1 LAIMSHPEQLAAAA
15 EPPASSMGIDQV
27 AQALGMASAD
37 DERRLIY
44 AKGENTRHIR
54 HAQILER
61 WPILPEAWARSVER
75 TRMAAVDRTPGA
87 ATFGR

>member
-1 LAIMSHPEQLAAAA
+1 MATMSETATGV
-15 EPPASSMGIDQV
+15 ASSVDKVVDSIRA
-27 AQALGMASAD
+27 AQRPE

-54 HAQILER
+54 HDQILER
-61 WPILPEAWARSVER
+61 WPILAEEWARRIEDAR
-75 TRMAAVDRTPGA
+75 LAAVDRTPGQ

>member
-1 LAIMSHPEQLAAAA
+1 MADTSRQIASVDKVVDSIREAQRPE
-15 EPPASSMGIDQV
+15 
-27 AQALGMASAD
+27 

-54 HAQILER
+54 HDQILER
-61 WPILPEAWARSVER
+61 WPILPEPWARRIEDNR
-75 TRMAAVDRTPGA
+75 LAAVDRTPGQ